1 MRVGYRVRRA
11 VRWALLAAVGL
22 WGAGSLEPLLAQEG
36 PALHAAAHADIW
48 QKHAYVDFR
57 DCVGCHFSPAPLYS
71 TEWVRLKE
79 SDIWLREDKHARA
92 FAVLKQDRAEQ
103 MGRILQ
109 HALGWEDAEVA
120 TKQECLSCHANWQ
133 TGTPKPDERSL
144 EFGVSCQSCHGPGKD
159 YLDPHRN
166 ESWRELTSEQKLA
179 HGMIDVR
186 DPLQRTTQCL
196 SCHLGNAEQGKVLT
210 HAMYAAGHPPLPGIE
225 VETFC
230 QAMPPHWE
238 ARSQKSPRAQELL
251 GHRPE
256 MREATKSVLL
266 GAVIPLRESHQLFA
280 AQLAANAEHHQ
291 GADFAQ
297 FDCYACHHELQSPSW
312 RQQRGYA
319 GAPGRLQ
326 PRFWP
331 NALLR
336 SGVLEALGDPEAVAL
351 QAKAEANI
359 TRLQEVLNRRPL
371 GDARLIGDP
380 RQPGTLSSD
389 LVLSLDA
396 LIQRLAGQSYNQEQS
411 LAILRQ
417 LAAPQSDFV
426 PDYDSARQIAWS
438 LRAIY
443 RGLEPK
449 PANDRAIGEVLEQL
463 NQELLLDLPQA
474 AKWSFGEQQVRA
486 GLKAADAPPTGIE
499 ESLPAA
505 LSAIGHYDPV
515 RFNERLAQLSELL
528 R

>member
-1 MRVGYRVRRA
+1 V
-11 VRWALLAAVGL
+11 
-22 WGAGSLEPLLAQEG
+22 AQENAAE
-36 PALHAAAHADIW
+36 PAAHADIW
-48 QKHAYVDFR
+48 HKHGYVDFR

-71 TEWVRLKE
+71 TEWVGLKE
-79 SDIWLREDKHARA
+79 SEIWLREDKHARA
-92 FAVLKQDRAEQ
+92 FAVLKQQRGQQ
-103 MGRILQ
+103 MGQILQ
-109 HALGWEDAEVA
+109 QSLGWPDADVT

-133 TGTPKPDERSL
+133 TGTPKPDDRSI

-159 YLDPHRN
+159 YLDPHRT
-166 ESWRELTSEQKLA
+166 EAWRGLSSEEKLA
-179 HGMIDVR
+179 KGMIDVR

-196 SCHLGNAEQGKVLT
+196 SCHLGNQEQGKVLT
-210 HAMYAAGHPPLPGIE
+210 HEMYAAGHPPLPGIE
-225 VETFC
+225 IETFC
-230 QAMPPHWE
+230 QAMPPHW
-238 ARSQKSPRAQELL
+238 RPPSQKSPRAQELL
-251 GHRPE
+251 NYEPQ
-256 MREATKSVLL
+256 MRDATKGVLL
-266 GAVIPLRESHQLFA
+266 GAVVPLRESYQLFA
-280 AQLAANAEHHQ
+280 AQMTANAAQHL

-336 SGVLEALGDPEAVAL
+336 SGVLEAIDDPEAVQL
-351 QAKAEANI
+351 HAKAEANI

-396 LIQRLAGQSYNQEQS
+396 LTQRLASKTYDQQQS
-411 LAILRQ
+411 LSILRH
-417 LAAPQSDFV
+417 LAAPQEDYV

-443 RGLEPK
+443 RGLAPK
-449 PANDRAIGEVLEQL
+449 PAGDAAIRELFDQL
-463 NQELLLDLPQA
+463 NRELSLDLPQA
-474 AKWSFGEQQVRA
+474 ARWNFGEQDVRA
-486 GLKAADAPPTGIE
+486 GLKAADAPPTDIE

-505 LSAIGHYDPV
+505 LAAIGEYDPQ
-515 RFNERLAQLSELL
+515 RFQERLAQLLELL
-528 R
+528 K